1 MGEAGVHEVQVHGCA
16 STREALA
23 WQEPIALLLCPEP
36 EHRGP
41 CEVPWTCTVRDTG
54 TGVCLVVAIIASA
67 EVAARVAERVRGL
80 TGREVVLRRG
90 AAAEHEVLVEQYRVE
105 RGGLPG

>member
-1 MGEAGVHEVQVHGCA
+1 MHEVQVHGCA
-16 STREALA
+16 STREVLA
-23 WQEPIALLLCPEP
+23 WQEPIGLLLCPEP

-54 TGVCLVVAIIASA
+54 KGVCLVVAIIASI
-67 EVAARVAERVRGL
+67 EVAERVGDRVREL

-90 AAAEHEVLVEQYRVE
+90 DPAEYEVLVEQYRVE